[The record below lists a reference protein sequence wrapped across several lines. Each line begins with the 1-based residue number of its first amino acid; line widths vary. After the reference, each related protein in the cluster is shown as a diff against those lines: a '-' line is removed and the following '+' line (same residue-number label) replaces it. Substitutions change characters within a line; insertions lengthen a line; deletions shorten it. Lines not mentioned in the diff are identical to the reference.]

1 MDVDWSMVARELQE
15 LLKLKSRPVGVKL
28 CRSPEDLEP
37 GTRPSVGVAVCQMVK
52 GAALAGW
59 TLACPLELV
68 GCFTAQMILGARPQ
82 SEKDTDHHIKQFVE
96 SDAVAKRMAD
106 GKPKLGV
113 GEIAGLLAGPLGG
126 FEPDVV
132 LLIVD
137 SLQAMGVIEARA
149 RLAGEELQFSNGVS
163 SAVCSYS
170 VVGPIQTGQIN
181 LSVPCVGA
189 RRYAAFQDH
198 ELILSL
204 PWSEVGATLDEMK
217 AMEQAKKWHVPV
229 VNSYL
234 SPTIPINYLVKPPS
248 S

>member
-1 MDVDWSMVARELQE
+1 MYHDCGVMAKELQE
-15 LLKLKSRPVGVKL
+15 LLKLKTKPVGVKL
-28 CRSPEDLEP
+28 CRSPEELTQ
-37 GTRPSVGVAVCQMVK
+37 GTAPSVGVTVCQMVK

-59 TLACPLELV
+59 KLACPPEQM
-68 GCFTAQMILGARPQ
+68 GCFTAQMILGIRPQ
-82 SEKDTDHHIKQFVE
+82 SEKDTDHHVKQFTE
-96 SDAVAKRMAD
+96 SDVVAKRMAD
-106 GKPKLGV
+106 VKPKLGV
-113 GEIAGLLAGPLGG
+113 GEITGLLVGPLGE

-137 SLQAMGVIEARA
+137 SLQAMGVIEART
-149 RLAGEELQFSNGVS
+149 RLTGEALQFTNGVS

-181 LSVPCVGA
+181 LAVPCVGA

-204 PWSEVGATLDEMK
+204 PWAEVATTLDEMR
-217 AMEQAKKWHVPV
+217 AMERAKKWHVPV
-229 VNSYL
+229 VNGYL
-234 SPTIPINYLVKPPS
+234 SPTIPINYLVKPAS